1 MTHYG
6 FAGILVGDSQKVPV
20 KQTKKTH
27 LKRIAFIGNYLPRK
41 CGIATFTTD
50 LCESI
55 AAEYNKL
62 TCLALAVNDVEAGY
76 VYPAR
81 VRFELTEDDIV
92 SYRRTADFLNIN
104 NVDVVSLQHE
114 YGIFGGTAGSHIL
127 VLLRELRMPLV
138 TTLHTVLREP
148 DANQRKVMQELI
160 RLSDR
165 LVVMSKIAAKFMT
178 EIYHA
183 PKEKIEIIPH
193 GIPDIPFVDS
203 SFYKDQFGVE
213 GKMVLL
219 TFGLLSPNKG
229 IENVIKALPAIL
241 ARYPK
246 TVYIV
251 VGATHP
257 NVLKQEGESYRLS
270 LELLAKEY
278 GVEEG
283 IIFHNRFVSLDELVK
298 FICTTDIYITP
309 YINPGQIVSG
319 TLAYVVG
326 AGKSAISTPYWYAQE
341 LLDDNR
347 GVLVPFNEPEAIAAQ
362 VIDLLDNSVKRQA
375 IRKRCYLYG
384 REMIWPVVA
393 QRYVKC
399 FESAYD
405 ERMRR
410 QRSPFAIKPLGQRP
424 LDLPI
429 LNPNHLF
436 SLTDDTGI
444 LQHSV
449 SIVPNYKEGYTTD
462 DNARALILTTMLEK
476 TTQDIMQ
483 KVDELAIRYLA
494 FILFAFNPDLGRFR
508 NFLSYDRRWLEDCG
522 SEDSHGR
529 ALWALGVVVG
539 RSKLRNL
546 RDIAGH
552 LFSIALP
559 AILKF
564 SSPRAWAFTLIGI
577 HEYLRRFSGDRAAQ
591 NVEEIL
597 AERLMDLYR
606 RNNTQD
612 WSWFEDILSYS
623 NAKIPLALLLCGQRL
638 LKNDMKEIALKTLEW
653 LAKVQTSGEGYFQPI
668 GSNGFYRRGGER
680 AYFDQQPIEAYG
692 MVLACLETYRIT
704 GENNWYKE
712 AQRAFEWFLGRN
724 NGRLMIYDPNTGGCY
739 DSLHSDRV
747 NENQGAESTLAFL
760 LSLLEMR
767 QAENILEMPTQ
778 E

>member
-1 MTHYG
+1 
-6 FAGILVGDSQKVPV
+6 V
-20 KQTKKTH
+20 KHTEKTH
-27 LKRIAFIGNYLPRK
+27 LERIAFIGNYLPRK

-55 AAEYNKL
+55 ASEYNKL
-62 TCLALAVNDVEAGY
+62 TCFALAVNDVEEGY
-76 VYPAR
+76 VYPPR
-81 VRFELTEDDIV
+81 VRFELIENDIV

-114 YGIFGGTAGSHIL
+114 YGIFGGLAGSHIL

-148 DANQRKVMQELI
+148 DADQRKVMEELI

-165 LVVMSKIAAKFMT
+165 LVVMSKIAAKFMV
-178 EIYHA
+178 EIYQA
-183 PKEKIEIIPH
+183 PQEKIEIIPH

-203 SFYKDQFGVE
+203 NFYKDQFGVE
-213 GKMVLL
+213 GKIVLL

-229 IENVIKALPAIL
+229 IENVIKALPSIL

-246 TVYIV
+246 TVYVV

-257 NVLKQEGESYRLS
+257 HVLKEEGESYRLS
-270 LELLAKEY
+270 LELLAEEC

-283 IIFHNRFVSLDELVK
+283 IIFHNRFVSLEELVK
-298 FICTTDIYITP
+298 FICTTDIYLTP

-341 LLDDNR
+341 LLDENR
-347 GVLVPFNEPEAIAAQ
+347 GVLVPFNDPEAIASQ
-362 VIDLLDNSVKRQA
+362 VIDLLDNSVKRHA

-399 FESAYD
+399 FESAFD
-405 ERMRR
+405 ERMRS
-410 QRSPFAIKPLGQRP
+410 QRSPFAIKPLSQRP
-424 LDLPI
+424 LDLPV
-429 LNPNHLF
+429 LNTNHLF

-462 DNARALILTTMLEK
+462 DNARALILTMMMERITP
-476 TTQDIMQ
+476 DRMQ
-483 KVDELAIRYLA
+483 KVDKLAIRYLA
-494 FILFAFNPDLGRFR
+494 FLLYAFNPELGRFR
-508 NFLSYDRRWLEDCG
+508 NFLSYDRRWIEECG

-529 ALWALGVVVG
+529 ALWALGVVLG
-539 RSKLRNL
+539 RSKLQNL

-559 AILKF
+559 AAIKF
-564 SSPRAWAFTLIGI
+564 SSPRAWAFTLIGV

-591 NVEEIL
+591 NAEEIL
-597 AERLMDLYR
+597 TEKLMVLYR
-606 RNNTQD
+606 RNSKDN
-612 WSWFEDILSYS
+612 WPWFEDILSYS

-638 LKNDMKEIALKTLEW
+638 SINDMKEIALKTLEW
-653 LAKVQTSGEGYFQPI
+653 LVKVQTSEEGYFQPI

-704 GENNWYKE
+704 GKNKWYKE

-724 NGRLMIYDPNTGGCY
+724 NGRLMIYNPITGGCY

-767 QAENILEMPTQ
+767 QAENILAIPTQ
-778 E
+778 G

>member
-1 MTHYG
+1 
-6 FAGILVGDSQKVPV
+6 V
-20 KQTKKTH
+20 KQAEKTH

-55 AAEYNKL
+55 ASEYNKL
-62 TCLALAVNDVEAGY
+62 TCFALAVNDVEAGY
-76 VYPAR
+76 MYPSR
-81 VRFELTEDDIV
+81 VRFELAENDIV

-114 YGIFGGTAGSHIL
+114 YGIFGGSAGSHIL
-127 VLLRELRMPLV
+127 TLLLELRMPLV

-148 DANQRKVMQELI
+148 DIQQRKVMEELI

-165 LVVMSKIAAKFMT
+165 LVVMSKIAAKFMV

-183 PKEKIEIIPH
+183 PQVKIEIIPH

-203 SFYKDQFGVE
+203 NFYKDQFGVE

-241 ARYPK
+241 ARYPN

-257 NVLKQEGESYRLS
+257 TVLKHEGEAYRLS
-270 LELLAKEY
+270 LELLAKEC

-283 IIFHNRFVSLDELVK
+283 IIFHNRFVSLEELIK
-298 FICTTDIYITP
+298 FICTSDIYITP
-309 YINPGQIVSG
+309 YLNQGQIVSG
-319 TLAYVVG
+319 TLAYAVG
-326 AGKSAISTPYWYAQE
+326 AGKAAVSTPYWYAQE
-341 LLDDNR
+341 LLDDDR
-347 GVLVPFNEPEAIAAQ
+347 GVLVPFSEPKVIAAQ
-362 VIDLLDNSVKRQA
+362 VIDLFDNSIKRHA

-384 REMIWPVVA
+384 REMIWSVVA

-399 FESAYD
+399 FKNAYD

-410 QRSPFAIKPLGQRP
+410 RSSPFAIKPLSKRP
-424 LDLPI
+424 LDLPV
-429 LNPNHLF
+429 LNLNHLL
-436 SLTDDTGI
+436 SITDDTGI
-444 LQHSV
+444 LQHAV

-462 DNARALILTTMLEK
+462 DNARALILTMKLEQ
-476 TTQDIMQ
+476 TTQDTISR
-483 KVDELAIRYLA
+483 VDTFAIRYLA
-494 FILFAFNPDLGRFR
+494 FILYAFNPELGRFR
-508 NFLSYDRRWLEDCG
+508 NFLSYDRRWLEECG

-529 ALWALGVVVG
+529 ALWALGVVLG
-539 RSKLRNL
+539 QAKLQNL

-559 AILKF
+559 AALKF

-577 HEYLRRFSGDRAAQ
+577 HEYLRRFSGDRTAQ

-597 AERLMDLYR
+597 SEKLMELYR
-606 RNNTQD
+606 RNSSAE
-612 WSWFEDILSYS
+612 WPWFEDILTYS

-638 LKNDMKEIALKTLEW
+638 SNDEMKETALTTLAW
-653 LAKVQTSGEGYFQPI
+653 LVKVQTSERGYFQPI
-668 GSNGFYRRGGER
+668 GSNGFYRRAGQR

-692 MVLACLETYRIT
+692 TVLACLETYRIT
-704 GENNWYKE
+704 GDHKWYNE
-712 AQRAFEWFLGRN
+712 AQRTFEWFLGRN
-724 NGRLMIYDPNTGGCY
+724 NGRLMIYDPATGGCY

-767 QAENILEMPTQ
+767 QAEAILAIPTQ

>member
-1 MTHYG
+1 
-6 FAGILVGDSQKVPV
+6 LEQK
-20 KQTKKTH
+20 KETY

-55 AAEYNKL
+55 ASEYSKL
-62 TCLALAVNDVEAGY
+62 TCFALAMNDVETGY
-76 VYPAR
+76 AYPSR
-81 VRFELTEDDIV
+81 VRFELTENDIV
-92 SYRRTADFLNIN
+92 SYRRSADFLNIN
-104 NVDVVSLQHE
+104 TVDVVSLQHE

-148 DANQRKVMQELI
+148 DENQRKVMEELI

-165 LVVMSKIAAKFMT
+165 LVVMSKIAAEFMV

-183 PKEKIEIIPH
+183 PQEKIEIIPH

-203 SFYKDQFGVE
+203 NFYKDQFGVE
-213 GKMVLL
+213 GKIVLL

-241 ARYPK
+241 ERYPN

-257 NVLKQEGESYRLS
+257 NVLKHEGELYRLS
-270 LELLAKEY
+270 LELLAKEC
-278 GVEEG
+278 GIEEY
-283 IIFHNRFVSLDELVK
+283 IIFHNRFVSLEELKK

-309 YINPGQIVSG
+309 YINQAQIVSG
-319 TLAYVVG
+319 ALAYVVG
-326 AGKSAISTPYWYAQE
+326 AGKSTISTPYWYAQE

-347 GVLVPFNEPEAIAAQ
+347 GVLVPFNQPEAITAQ
-362 VIDLLDNSVKRQA
+362 VVDLLDNSVKRHA

-384 REMIWPVVA
+384 REMIWPAVA

-410 QRSPFAIKPLGQRP
+410 QRSPFAIKPLSQRP
-424 LDLPI
+424 LDLPV
-429 LNPNHLF
+429 LNLNHLF

-449 SIVPNYKEGYTTD
+449 STVPNYKEGYTTD
-462 DNARALILTTMLEK
+462 DNARALILTTMLERITK
-476 TTQDIMQ
+476 DTMQ
-483 KVDELAIRYLA
+483 KVDKLTTRYLA
-494 FILFAFNPDLGRFR
+494 FILYAFNRDLGRFR
-508 NFLSYDRRWLEDCG
+508 NFLSYDRRWLEECG

-529 ALWALGVVVG
+529 ALWALGFVLG
-539 RSKLRNL
+539 RSKLQNL
-546 RDIAGH
+546 RDVAGH

-559 AILKF
+559 ETLKF

-577 HEYLRRFSGDRAAQ
+577 HEYLQQFPGDRAAQ
-591 NVEEIL
+591 NVEEAL
-597 AERLMDLYR
+597 AGKLMDLYR
-606 RNNTQD
+606 RNSKED
-612 WSWFEDILSYS
+612 WQWFEDILSYS
-623 NAKIPLALLLCGQRL
+623 NATMPLALLLCGQRL
-638 LKNDMKEIALKTLEW
+638 SKSDMKEIALKTLGW
-653 LAKVQTSGEGYFQPI
+653 LAKVQKSGEGYFQPI
-668 GSNGFYRRGGER
+668 GCNGFYRRGGER
-680 AYFDQQPIEAYG
+680 AYFDQQPIEAHG

-704 GENNWYKE
+704 GENSWYKE
-712 AQRAFEWFLGRN
+712 AQRAFEWFLGN
-724 NGRLMIYDPNTGGCY
+724 NIGHLVIYDPTTGGCY

-760 LSLLEMR
+760 LSLVEMH
-767 QAENILEMPTQ
+767 QAEYFLTIPTQ

>member
-1 MTHYG
+1 
-6 FAGILVGDSQKVPV
+6 V
-20 KQTKKTH
+20 KNSKKTH

-55 AAEYNKL
+55 ASEYNKL
-62 TCLALAVNDVEAGY
+62 TCFALAVNDVEAGY
-76 VYPAR
+76 VYPSR
-81 VRFELTEDDIV
+81 VRFEITENDIV

-104 NVDVVSLQHE
+104 NVDVISLQHE
-114 YGIFGGTAGSHIL
+114 YGIFGGLAGSHIL
-127 VLLRELRMPLV
+127 ALLRELRMPLV

-148 DANQRKVMQELI
+148 DANQRKVMEELI

-165 LVVMSKIAAKFMT
+165 LVVMSNIAAKFMV

-183 PKEKIEIIPH
+183 PQEKVEIIPH

-203 SFYKDQFGVE
+203 NFYKDQFGVE
-213 GKMVLL
+213 GKIVLL

-241 ARYPK
+241 AKYPN
-246 TVYIV
+246 TIYIV

-257 NVLKQEGESYRLS
+257 HVLKHEGESYRLS
-270 LELLAKEY
+270 LELLAEEC

-283 IIFHNRFVSLDELVK
+283 IIFHNRFVSLEELVK

-326 AGKSAISTPYWYAQE
+326 AGKAAISTPYWYAKE

-347 GVLVPFNEPEAIAAQ
+347 GVLVAFNEPEAIAEQ
-362 VIDLLDNSVKRQA
+362 VIDLLDNSIKRHA

-384 REMIWPVVA
+384 REMVWSVVA

-410 QRSPFAIKPLGQRP
+410 HHSPFAIKPLSQRP
-424 LDLPI
+424 LDLPV

-462 DNARALILTTMLEK
+462 DNARALILTMMLEK
-476 TTQDIMQ
+476 IAPDTIKQ
-483 KVDELAIRYLA
+483 VDKLAIRYLA
-494 FILFAFNPDLGRFR
+494 FILYAYNPELGRFR
-508 NFLSYDRRWLEDCG
+508 NFLSYDRRWLEDSG

-529 ALWALGVVVG
+529 ALWALGVVLG
-539 RSKLRNL
+539 RSKLQNL

-559 AILKF
+559 ATLKF

-577 HEYLRRFSGDRAAQ
+577 HEYMQRFSGDRAAQ

-597 AERLMDLYR
+597 AEKLMDLYR
-606 RNNTQD
+606 RNSQVD
-612 WSWFEDILSYS
+612 WPWFEDILSYS
-623 NAKIPLALLLCGQRL
+623 NAKIPLALLLYGQRL
-638 LKNDMKEIALKTLEW
+638 SIRDMKEVAIKALEW
-653 LAKVQTSGEGYFQPI
+653 LIKVQTSGEGYFQPV
-668 GSNGFYRRGGER
+668 GSNGFYRRDGER

-704 GENNWYKE
+704 GENAWYKE

-724 NGRLMIYDPNTGGCY
+724 NGRLMIYDPTTGGCN

-767 QAENILEMPTQ
+767 QAENILAMPTQ
-778 E
+778 G

>member
-1 MTHYG
+1 
-6 FAGILVGDSQKVPV
+6 
-20 KQTKKTH
+20 
-27 LKRIAFIGNYLPRK
+27 
-41 CGIATFTTD
+41 
-50 LCESI
+50 LCEST
-55 AAEYNKL
+55 ASEYDKL
-62 TCLALAVNDVEAGY
+62 TCFALAVNDVEEGY
-76 VYPAR
+76 VYPPR
-81 VRFELTEDDIV
+81 VRFELTENDIV

-114 YGIFGGTAGSHIL
+114 YGIFGGVAGSHIL
-127 VLLRELRMPLV
+127 VLLRELRMPVV

-148 DANQRKVMQELI
+148 DADQRKVMEELI

-165 LVVMSKIAAKFMT
+165 LVVMSKIAAKFMV

-183 PKEKIEIIPH
+183 PQEKIEIIPH

-203 SFYKDQFGVE
+203 NFYKDQFGVE
-213 GKMVLL
+213 GKIVLL

-229 IENVIKALPAIL
+229 IENVIRALPAIL

-257 NVLKQEGESYRLS
+257 HVLKEEGESYRLS
-270 LELLAKEY
+270 LELLAEEC
-278 GVEEG
+278 GVEEA
-283 IIFHNRFVSLDELVK
+283 IIFHNRFVSLEELVK
-298 FICTTDIYITP
+298 FICTTDIYLTP
-309 YINPGQIVSG
+309 YINQGQIVSG

-341 LLDDNR
+341 LLDENR
-347 GVLVPFNEPEAIAAQ
+347 GVLVPFNDPEAIASQ
-362 VIDLLDNSVKRQA
+362 VIDLLDNSVKRHA

-393 QRYVKC
+393 ERYVKC

-405 ERMRR
+405 ERMRS
-410 QRSPFAIKPLGQRP
+410 QRSPFAIKPLSQRP
-424 LDLPI
+424 LDLPV
-429 LNPNHLF
+429 LNTNHLF

-462 DNARALILTTMLEK
+462 DNARALILTMMMERSAP
-476 TTQDIMQ
+476 DRMQ
-483 KVDELAIRYLA
+483 KVDKLTIRYLA
-494 FILFAFNPDLGRFR
+494 FLLYAYNPELGRFR
-508 NFLSYDRRWLEDCG
+508 NFLSYDRRWIEECG

-529 ALWALGVVVG
+529 ALWALGVVLG
-539 RSKLRNL
+539 QSKLQNL

-552 LFSIALP
+552 LFSVALP
-559 AILKF
+559 ATLKF

-591 NVEEIL
+591 NAAEIL
-597 AERLMDLYR
+597 SEKLMALYR
-606 RNNTQD
+606 RNSKED
-612 WSWFEDILSYS
+612 WPWFEDILSYS

-638 LKNDMKEIALKTLEW
+638 SVSDMTEIALKTLEW
-653 LAKVQTSGEGYFQPI
+653 LVKVQTAEEGYFQPI

-692 MVLACLETYRIT
+692 MVLACLETHRIT
-704 GENNWYKE
+704 GENKWYKE

-724 NGRLMIYDPNTGGCY
+724 NGRLMIYDPATGGCC

-760 LSLLEMR
+760 LSLIEMR
-767 QAENILEMPTQ
+767 QAENILAIPTRG
-778 E
+778 

>member
-1 MTHYG
+1 MGKTEH
-6 FAGILVGDSQKVPV
+6 
-20 KQTKKTH
+20 TH

-55 AAEYNKL
+55 ASEHNKL
-62 TCLALAVNDVEAGY
+62 TCFALAVNDVKAGY
-76 VYPAR
+76 VYPPR
-81 VRFELTEDDIV
+81 VRFELTENDIV

-104 NVDVVSLQHE
+104 NIDVVSLQHE
-114 YGIFGGTAGSHIL
+114 YGIFGGLAGSHIL

-148 DANQRKVMQELI
+148 DANQRKVMEELI

-165 LVVMSKIAAKFMT
+165 IVVMSKIAAKFMV
-178 EIYHA
+178 EVYRA
-183 PKEKIEIIPH
+183 PQGKIEIIPH

-203 SFYKDQFGVE
+203 NFYKDQFGVE

-241 ARYPK
+241 ARYPN

-257 NVLKQEGESYRLS
+257 TVLKHEGEAYRLS
-270 LELLAKEY
+270 LELLAKEC

-283 IIFHNRFVSLDELVK
+283 IIFHNRFVSLEELVK

-309 YINPGQIVSG
+309 YINQGQIVSG

-326 AGKSAISTPYWYAQE
+326 AGKAAVSTPYWYAQE

-362 VIDLLDNSVKRQA
+362 VIDLFDNSVKRHA

-384 REMIWPVVA
+384 REMIWSVVA

-399 FESAYD
+399 FKNAYD

-410 QRSPFAIKPLGQRP
+410 RSSPFAIKPLSKRP
-424 LDLPI
+424 LDLPV
-429 LNPNHLF
+429 LNLNHLL

-462 DNARALILTTMLEK
+462 DNARALILTMMLEQ
-476 TTQDIMQ
+476 TTQDNVTKI
-483 KVDELAIRYLA
+483 DTLAIRYLA
-494 FILFAFNPDLGRFR
+494 FILYAFNPERGRFR
-508 NFLSYDRRWLEDCG
+508 NFLSYDRRWLEECG

-529 ALWALGVVVG
+529 ALWALGVVLG
-539 RSKLRNL
+539 QAKLQNL

-559 AILKF
+559 ATLKF
-564 SSPRAWAFTLIGI
+564 SSPRAWAFTLIGTY
-577 HEYLRRFSGDRAAQ
+577 EYLRRFSGDRAAQ
-591 NVEEIL
+591 NVEEVL
-597 AERLMDLYR
+597 SERLMDLYR
-606 RNNTQD
+606 QNRKPE
-612 WSWFEDILSYS
+612 WPWFEDILTYS

-638 LKNDMKEIALKTLEW
+638 SNDKMKETALTTLEW
-653 LAKVQTSGEGYFQPI
+653 LVKVQTSKEGYFQPI
-668 GSNGFYRRGGER
+668 GSNGFYLRGGER

-692 MVLACLETYRIT
+692 TILACLETYRIT
-704 GENNWYKE
+704 GENKWYNE
-712 AQRAFEWFLGRN
+712 AQRTFEWFLGRN
-724 NGRLMIYDPNTGGCY
+724 NGRLMIYDPATGGCY
-739 DSLHSDRV
+739 DSLHSDRI

-767 QAENILEMPTQ
+767 QAEVVLAIPTQ